1 MLPDY
6 LFIEGIL
13 GVRIQVMDSQMSG
26 QSAQSWRLMECKK
39 NINVDISRW
48 AEFAQENKYSR
59 ADHLISTEPL
69 LLQTVSCVW

>member
-13 GVRIQVMDSQMSG
+13 GFKSWTHRLQMSG

-59 ADHLISTEPL
+59 SLN
-69 LLQTVSCVW
+69 